1 MTYPRIIINTKKIL
15 HNVKTVVRIA
25 NENGMNV
32 AGVTK
37 GFCAHK
43 DIVRA
48 YVQGGVKY
56 LTDARIINLKRL
68 EEFDIPKLLSRIPM
82 LSEVEDV
89 VRYSDYSLNSELV
102 TMQALSCEAL
112 RLNKIHG
119 VIIMVDLGDLREGY
133 FKEEEVY
140 EVIERI
146 NDLEGLK
153 LAGIGTNLTC
163 YGGLIPNKELL
174 NRLIDISEKI
184 GDIFHMKLEIISG
197 GNSSTINLLN
207 TDKLE
212 GINNLRLG
220 ESIMCGTESAYG
232 GVIPETYNDAFTLE
246 AEVIEIKD
254 KPSVPTGGKIGKDS
268 FGNTPYFIDRG
279 IRKRIICAIGKQDI
293 DLETIYPID
302 KDLIVLGGSSDHL
315 ILDGSDS
322 LIDYKIGDIVKFNIH
337 YVSILRAMTSE
348 YVDKLII

>member
-1 MTYPRIIINTKKIL
+1 MTYPRIIIDTKKIR

-43 DIVRA
+43 DIVRMF
-48 YVQGGVKY
+48 VQGGVMY
-56 LTDARIINLKRL
+56 LTDARIINLKKL
-68 EEFDIPKLLSRIPM
+68 EEFNIPKLLSRLPM
-82 LSEVEDV
+82 LSEVQDV
-89 VRYSDYSLNSELV
+89 VRYSDYSLNSELI
-102 TMQALSCEAL
+102 TMQALSYEAL

-133 FKEEEVY
+133 FKEEEIY
-140 EVIERI
+140 EVIKKI
-146 NDLEGLK
+146 NNLEGIK

-163 YGGLIPNKELL
+163 YGGLIPNKKLL
-174 NRLIDISEKI
+174 NRLISIGEKI
-184 GDIFHMKLEIISG
+184 EDMFDMKLEIISG
-197 GNSSTINLLN
+197 GNSSTIHLLK

-232 GVIPETYNDAFTLE
+232 ELIPETYNDAFTLE
-246 AEVIEIKD
+246 AEIIEIKD
-254 KPSVPTGGKIGKDS
+254 KPSVPDGEIGKDS
-268 FGNTPYFIDRG
+268 FGKTPSFIDRG
-279 IRKRIICAIGKQDI
+279 IRKRIICAIGKQDT
-293 DLETIYPID
+293 DFETIDPID
-302 KDLIVLGGSSDHL
+302 KGLIVLGGSSDHL

-322 LIDYKIGDIVKFNIH
+322 PIDYKIGDIIKFNMH